1 MIIEI
6 SSDALIDLEE
16 GFDFYQRQS
25 QGLGAYFISCL
36 TSDIEALNYFCGI
49 HQVVNGYHRALSKRF
64 PFSIYYDIKSETLT
78 VVAVLDARQDPLW
91 IRQRLG

>member
-16 GFDFYQRQS
+16 GFDFYQGQS

-36 TSDIEALNYFCGI
+36 MSDIEGLNYFGGI
-49 HQVVNGYHRALSKRF
+49 RQVVNGYHRALSNRF
-64 PFSIYYDIKSETLT
+64 PFSIYSDIKGETLT
-78 VVAVLDARQDPLW
+78 IVAVLDAR
-91 IRQRLG
+91 LGACRA

>member
-16 GFDFYQRQS
+16 GFDFYQGQS
-25 QGLGAYFISCL
+25 QGLGTYFIPCL
-36 TSDIEALNYFCGI
+36 MSDIEGLNYFGGI
-49 HQVVNGYHRALSKRF
+49 HQVVNGYHRALSQRF
-64 PFSIYYDIKSETLT
+64 PFSIYYDIKGETLT
-78 VVAVLDARQDPLW
+78 IVAVLDARQDPLW

>member
-25 QGLGAYFISCL
+25 QGLGTYFISCL
-36 TSDIEALNYFCGI
+36 TSDIEALNYFGGI